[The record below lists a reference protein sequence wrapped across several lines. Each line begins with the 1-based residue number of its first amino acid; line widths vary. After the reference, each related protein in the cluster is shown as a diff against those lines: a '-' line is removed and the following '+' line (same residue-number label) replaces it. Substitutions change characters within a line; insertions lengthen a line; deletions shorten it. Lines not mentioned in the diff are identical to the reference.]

1 MSISKDT
8 LFHVSEFLEKIVF
21 QFTFEIIK
29 WVRQLQIRRQTVPNY
44 WRRIWQF
51 FLTRTRALVSKQVLA
66 FAWFWPEDKSP
77 QKLQSVRTKVLIKS
91 FIPVWLLLYIFF
103 LQYIHFYICLYI
115 LAASQ
120 DRAGHKNNRTGQ
132 DMKNL

>member
-51 FLTRTRALVSKQVLA
+51 FLTRTRALVSKQVIA

-91 FIPVWLLLYIFF
+91 FRNLEAVKIFKVFHSSVTSFIYIFPSIYPLLHMF
-103 LQYIHFYICLYI
+103 IYFSSITR
-115 LAASQ
+115 SG
-120 DRAGHKNNRTGQ
+120 RS
-132 DMKNL
+132 